1 MKNTPEGIS
10 SRLNDAED
18 LKTEWW
24 KSLKLKRKK
33 ERKETKK
40 ISEQL
45 SHFVTTS
52 SVQTFTLSVKG
63 VPDGKERKKG
73 AENIFEDL

>member
-40 ISEQL
+40 ISE
-45 SHFVTTS
+45 S
-52 SVQTFTLSVKG
+52 
-63 VPDGKERKKG
+63 
-73 AENIFEDL
+73 